1 MQFIAS
7 LVLTQ
12 MSAYRAFSGSKEQQ
26 NISAVALFIAQWPD
40 INLIRHTTPVASYQ
54 SFGTLSMK
62 AQAVSYLV
70 RFGLPGNLLQPFG
83 QLVVFGCYAIA
94 ASRMVFEL
102 ESLNSLAGNSEKDA
116 EMFAVFGFSLHR

>member
-1 MQFIAS
+1 MQFIAI

-40 INLIRHTTPVASYQ
+40 INLIRHATPVASYQ
-54 SFGTLSMK
+54 S
-62 AQAVSYLV
+62 
-70 RFGLPGNLLQPFG
+70 NLLQPFG

-102 ESLNSLAGNSEKDA
+102 ESLNSLAGNSEKDV
-116 EMFAVFGFSLHR
+116 EMFAVFDFSLHC